1 MGAMFGTVLCRH
13 LLNNIPPVF
22 FLTLPQ
28 TSIPALDS
36 ANLQKVYSL
45 GYAFAYNMIF
55 EWLGLF
61 PLIVAVLV
69 IGEWILWKFLRK
81 AVVNPVEKKG

>member
-1 MGAMFGTVLCRH
+1 
-13 LLNNIPPVF
+13 
-22 FLTLPQ
+22 
-28 TSIPALDS
+28 
-36 ANLQKVYSL
+36 
-45 GYAFAYNMIF
+45 MIF

-61 PLIVAVLV
+61 PLVVAVLV